1 VLNVKLLTTKAVVSM
16 VAVGSLAA
24 TGAGVAAATAPTGTQ
39 PAKLT
44 VAPGQQVV
52 CKAFRAHVEFAL
64 ANQAR
69 QVVETTK
76 LKGLADGARTIGH
89 IRRAVWLDAQVIR
102 RNDRLTVEQHRLL
115 ERRTAFALRNA
126 DHHRTC

>member
-1 VLNVKLLTTKAVVSM
+1 MLNVKSLTTKAVVSM

-24 TGAGVAAATAPTGTQ
+24 TGAGVAAANAPTGAQ

-52 CKAFRAHVEFAL
+52 CKSFRAHVQMDLTREA
-64 ANQAR
+64 Q
-69 QVVETTK
+69 QVVETVK
-76 LKGLADGARTIGH
+76 LESLAVGARKIGH
-89 IRRAVWLDAQVIR
+89 VRRAVWLDKQVVR
-102 RNDRLTVEQHRLL
+102 RNNRLTVEKHRLL